1 MCYNCTAIK
10 SYAKG
15 ISESMKKGMRVAALV
30 LVCILLLSMGAS
42 AMAAEYS
49 RYSQA
54 KTAVSNDS
62 TIIMRV
68 NPDSSTQAENVVKTF
83 SRVEGKTFELLGET
97 GDWYYARYE
106 GSEGFVRKKDF
117 DLQTASVST
126 ASTTTPQY
134 SKFSAAKSGVA
145 TDSAIWMRATASK
158 DAEVTKKFS
167 GVRGKTFSLLG
178 ESGDWYYAQYEGAEG
193 FVRKQDFTLQSGSTS
208 ASSTTPQYSKFSAA
222 KSGTATDSAIWMR
235 AAASQDAE
243 VTKKFSGVRGETF
256 TLLGESGDWYYAQYE
271 GAEGFVRKQDFTLP
285 GQAAPAANLS
295 QPSGDKWGSI
305 KVSGTKINHTIYCN
319 AISGNDYKYNKSYYN
334 IFSMTNYSSQVTVLM
349 GHNMRKSAGSSKG
362 MFHDLHHVQNAF
374 LGRKTCESCGRSCSG
389 AKTDVFNINYQGYS
403 KWKLLCFYETP
414 SSGSYNVLVSTATGT
429 GNPSSWL
436 STQYANARN
445 NNYKGM
451 VLDSSGTGS
460 DRLMVLIT
468 CGDTYGSTSTS
479 RLYMVL
485 KAIS

>member
-1 MCYNCTAIK
+1 MCYNCSAIK

-30 LVCILLLSMGAS
+30 LVCILLLSMGAP

-68 NPDSSTQAENVVKTF
+68 NPDSSTQADNVVKTF
-83 SRVEGKTFELLGET
+83 SRVEGKTFALLGES

-117 DLQTASVST
+117 DLQTASAST

-145 TDSAIWMRATASK
+145 TDSAIWMRASASK

-167 GVRGKTFSLLG
+167 GVRGKTFS
-178 ESGDWYYAQYEGAEG
+178 
-193 FVRKQDFTLQSGSTS
+193 
-208 ASSTTPQYSKFSAA
+208 
-222 KSGTATDSAIWMR
+222 
-235 AAASQDAE
+235 
-243 VTKKFSGVRGETF
+243 
-256 TLLGESGDWYYAQYE
+256 LLGESGDWYYAQYE

-334 IFSMTNYSSQVTVLM
+334 IFSMTNYSSQVTVLT

-414 SSGSYNVLVSTATGT
+414 SSGSYNVLVNTATNT
-429 GNPSSWL
+429 GSPSSWI

-445 NNYKGM
+445 SNYKGM

>member
-54 KTAVSNDS
+54 KAAVSNDS

-68 NPDSSTQAENVVKTF
+68 NPDSSTQADNVVKTF

-117 DLQTASVST
+117 DLQTASAST

-145 TDSAIWMRATASK
+145 TDSAIWMRASASK
-158 DAEVTKKFS
+158 DAEVTKKLS
-167 GVRGKTFSLLG
+167 GVRGETFPLLG

-193 FVRKQDFTLQSGSTS
+193 FVRKQDFS
-208 ASSTTPQYSKFSAA
+208 
-222 KSGTATDSAIWMR
+222 
-235 AAASQDAE
+235 
-243 VTKKFSGVRGETF
+243 
-256 TLLGESGDWYYAQYE
+256 
-271 GAEGFVRKQDFTLP
+271 LP

-414 SSGSYNVLVSTATGT
+414 SSGSYNVLVNTATNT
-429 GNPSSWL
+429 GSPSSWI

-445 NNYKGM
+445 SNYKGM

>member
-1 MCYNCTAIK
+1 
-10 SYAKG
+10 
-15 ISESMKKGMRVAALV
+15 MKKGMRVAALV
-30 LVCILLLSMGAS
+30 LVCILLLSMGAP
-42 AMAAEYS
+42 ALAAEYS

-68 NPDSSTQAENVVKTF
+68 NPDSSTQADNVVKTF

-117 DLQTASVST
+117 DLQTASAST

-134 SKFSAAKSGVA
+134 SKFSAAKSGAA

-158 DAEVTKKFS
+158 DAEVTKKLS
-167 GVRGKTFSLLG
+167 GVRG
-178 ESGDWYYAQYEGAEG
+178 Y
-193 FVRKQDFTLQSGSTS
+193 
-208 ASSTTPQYSKFSAA
+208 
-222 KSGTATDSAIWMR
+222 
-235 AAASQDAE
+235 
-243 VTKKFSGVRGETF
+243 TF

-285 GQAAPAANLS
+285 GQTASAANLS

-414 SSGSYNVLVSTATGT
+414 SSGSYNVLVSTATNT

-436 STQYANARN
+436 SSQYANARN
-445 NNYKGM
+445 SNYKGM

>member
-1 MCYNCTAIK
+1 MCYNCSAIK

-30 LVCILLLSMGAS
+30 LVCILLLGMGAP
-42 AMAAEYS
+42 ALAAEYS
-49 RYSQA
+49 RYSQE

-68 NPDSSTQAENVVKTF
+68 NPDSSTQADNVVKTF

-117 DLQTASVST
+117 DLQTASAST

-134 SKFSAAKSGVA
+134 SKFSAAKSGAA

-158 DAEVTKKFS
+158 
-167 GVRGKTFSLLG
+167 
-178 ESGDWYYAQYEGAEG
+178 
-193 FVRKQDFTLQSGSTS
+193 
-208 ASSTTPQYSKFSAA
+208 
-222 KSGTATDSAIWMR
+222 
-235 AAASQDAE
+235 DAE

-285 GQAAPAANLS
+285 GQTAPAANLS

-414 SSGSYNVLVSTATGT
+414 SSGSYNVLVSTATNT
-429 GNPSSWL
+429 GSPSSWL

-445 NNYKGM
+445 SNYKGM

>member
-1 MCYNCTAIK
+1 
-10 SYAKG
+10 
-15 ISESMKKGMRVAALV
+15 MKKGMRVAALV
-30 LVCILLLSMGAS
+30 LVCILLLSMGAP
-42 AMAAEYS
+42 ALAAEYS

-117 DLQTASVST
+117 DLQTASAST

-134 SKFSAAKSGVA
+134 SKFSAAKSGAA
-145 TDSAIWMRATASK
+145 TDSAIWMRAS
-158 DAEVTKKFS
+158 
-167 GVRGKTFSLLG
+167 
-178 ESGDWYYAQYEGAEG
+178 
-193 FVRKQDFTLQSGSTS
+193 
-208 ASSTTPQYSKFSAA
+208 
-222 KSGTATDSAIWMR
+222 
-235 AAASQDAE
+235 ASQDAE
-243 VTKKFSGVRGETF
+243 VTKKLSGVRGETF

-285 GQAAPAANLS
+285 GQAASAANLS

-414 SSGSYNVLVSTATGT
+414 SSGSYNVLVNTATNT
-429 GNPSSWL
+429 GSPSSWI

-445 NNYKGM
+445 SNYKGM

>member
-1 MCYNCTAIK
+1 
-10 SYAKG
+10 
-15 ISESMKKGMRVAALV
+15 MKKGMRVAALV

-54 KTAVSNDS
+54 KAAVSNDS

-68 NPDSSTQAENVVKTF
+68 NPDSSTQADNVVKTF

-117 DLQTASVST
+117 DLPSASTST
-126 ASTTTPQY
+126 ASTSTATPQY

-145 TDSAIWMRATASK
+145 TDSAIWMRASASK
-158 DAEVTKKFS
+158 DAEVTKK
-167 GVRGKTFSLLG
+167 L
-178 ESGDWYYAQYEGAEG
+178 
-193 FVRKQDFTLQSGSTS
+193 
-208 ASSTTPQYSKFSAA
+208 
-222 KSGTATDSAIWMR
+222 
-235 AAASQDAE
+235 
-243 VTKKFSGVRGETF
+243 SGVRGETF

-271 GAEGFVRKQDFTLP
+271 GAEGFVRKQDFSLP

-374 LGRKTCESCGRSCSG
+374 LGRRTCESCGRSCSG

-445 NNYKGM
+445 SNYKGM

>member
-1 MCYNCTAIK
+1 MYK
-10 SYAKG
+10 
-15 ISESMKKGMRVAALV
+15 R
-30 LVCILLLSMGAS
+30 
-42 AMAAEYS
+42 
-49 RYSQA
+49 Q
-54 KTAVSNDS
+54 
-62 TIIMRV
+62 
-68 NPDSSTQAENVVKTF
+68 
-83 SRVEGKTFELLGET
+83 
-97 GDWYYARYE
+97 
-106 GSEGFVRKKDF
+106 
-117 DLQTASVST
+117 
-126 ASTTTPQY
+126 
-134 SKFSAAKSGVA
+134 
-145 TDSAIWMRATASK
+145 
-158 DAEVTKKFS
+158 
-167 GVRGKTFSLLG
+167 LG

-208 ASSTTPQYSKFSAA
+208 ASSTTAQYSKFSAA
-222 KSGTATDSAIWMR
+222 KSGVATDSAIWMR
-235 AAASQDAE
+235 ATASKDAE

-285 GQAAPAANLS
+285 GQTAPAANLS

-414 SSGSYNVLVSTATGT
+414 SSGSYNVLVNTATNT
-429 GNPSSWL
+429 GSPSSWI

-445 NNYKGM
+445 SNYKGM

>member
-1 MCYNCTAIK
+1 
-10 SYAKG
+10 
-15 ISESMKKGMRVAALV
+15 MKKGMRATALV
-30 LVCILLLSMGAS
+30 LVCILLLSMGSS

-54 KTAVSNDS
+54 KAAVSNDS

-68 NPDSSTQAENVVKTF
+68 NPDSSTQADNVVKTL
-83 SRVEGKTFELLGET
+83 SQVEGKTFELLGEN
-97 GDWYYARYE
+97 GDWYFARYE

-117 DLQTASVST
+117 DLPSASTSATST
-126 ASTTTPQY
+126 STTTPQY

-145 TDSAIWMRATASK
+145 TDSAIWMRASASK
-158 DAEVTKKFS
+158 DAEVTKK
-167 GVRGKTFSLLG
+167 L
-178 ESGDWYYAQYEGAEG
+178 
-193 FVRKQDFTLQSGSTS
+193 
-208 ASSTTPQYSKFSAA
+208 
-222 KSGTATDSAIWMR
+222 
-235 AAASQDAE
+235 
-243 VTKKFSGVRGETF
+243 SGVRGETF

-271 GAEGFVRKQDFTLP
+271 GAEGFVRKQDFSLP
-285 GQAAPAANLS
+285 GQAAAAANLS

-349 GHNMRKSAGSSKG
+349 GHNMRKSAGSSRG

-414 SSGSYNVLVSTATGT
+414 SSGSYNVLVNTATNT
-429 GNPSSWL
+429 GSPSSWI

-445 NNYKGM
+445 SNYKGM

>member
-54 KTAVSNDS
+54 KAAVSNDS

-68 NPDSSTQAENVVKTF
+68 NPDSSTQADNVVKTF

-117 DLQTASVST
+117 DLQTASAST

-145 TDSAIWMRATASK
+145 TDSAIWMRASASK
-158 DAEVTKKFS
+158 
-167 GVRGKTFSLLG
+167 
-178 ESGDWYYAQYEGAEG
+178 
-193 FVRKQDFTLQSGSTS
+193 
-208 ASSTTPQYSKFSAA
+208 
-222 KSGTATDSAIWMR
+222 
-235 AAASQDAE
+235 DAE

-285 GQAAPAANLS
+285 GQTASAANLS

-414 SSGSYNVLVSTATGT
+414 SSGSYNVLVNTATNT
-429 GNPSSWL
+429 GSPSSWI

-445 NNYKGM
+445 SNYKGM

>member
-1 MCYNCTAIK
+1 
-10 SYAKG
+10 
-15 ISESMKKGMRVAALV
+15 MKKGMRVAALV
-30 LVCILLLSMGAS
+30 LVCILLLSMGAP
-42 AMAAEYS
+42 ALAAEYS

-68 NPDSSTQAENVVKTF
+68 NPDSSTQADNVVKTF

-117 DLQTASVST
+117 DLPSASTSTPATST
-126 ASTTTPQY
+126 ATPQY

-158 DAEVTKKFS
+158 
-167 GVRGKTFSLLG
+167 
-178 ESGDWYYAQYEGAEG
+178 
-193 FVRKQDFTLQSGSTS
+193 
-208 ASSTTPQYSKFSAA
+208 
-222 KSGTATDSAIWMR
+222 
-235 AAASQDAE
+235 DAE

-285 GQAAPAANLS
+285 GQTASSANLS

-414 SSGSYNVLVSTATGT
+414 SSGSYNVLVNTATNT
-429 GNPSSWL
+429 GSPSSWI

-445 NNYKGM
+445 SNYKGM

>member
-1 MCYNCTAIK
+1 MCYNCSAIK

-30 LVCILLLSMGAS
+30 LVCILLLSMGAP
-42 AMAAEYS
+42 ALAAEYS

-117 DLQTASVST
+117 DLQTASAST

-134 SKFSAAKSGVA
+134 SKFSAAKSGAA
-145 TDSAIWMRATASK
+145 TDSAIWMRAS
-158 DAEVTKKFS
+158 
-167 GVRGKTFSLLG
+167 
-178 ESGDWYYAQYEGAEG
+178 
-193 FVRKQDFTLQSGSTS
+193 
-208 ASSTTPQYSKFSAA
+208 
-222 KSGTATDSAIWMR
+222 
-235 AAASQDAE
+235 ASQDAE
-243 VTKKFSGVRGETF
+243 VTKKLSGVRGETF

-414 SSGSYNVLVSTATGT
+414 SSGSYNVLVNTATNT
-429 GNPSSWL
+429 GSPSSWI

-445 NNYKGM
+445 SNYKGM

>member
-1 MCYNCTAIK
+1 
-10 SYAKG
+10 
-15 ISESMKKGMRVAALV
+15 MKKGMRVAALV

-42 AMAAEYS
+42 ALAAEYS

-68 NPDSSTQAENVVKTF
+68 NPDSATQADNVVKTF

-117 DLQTASVST
+117 DLQTASAST

-167 GVRGKTFSLLG
+167 GVRG
-178 ESGDWYYAQYEGAEG
+178 
-193 FVRKQDFTLQSGSTS
+193 
-208 ASSTTPQYSKFSAA
+208 
-222 KSGTATDSAIWMR
+222 
-235 AAASQDAE
+235 
-243 VTKKFSGVRGETF
+243 ETF

-285 GQAAPAANLS
+285 GQTAPAANLS

-414 SSGSYNVLVSTATGT
+414 SSGSYNVLVNTATNT
-429 GNPSSWL
+429 GSPSSWI

-445 NNYKGM
+445 SNYKGM